1 MRFIEIAAVAC
12 LALPLAGPAFAQGG
26 GPAEGVRAATS
37 GSGMSMRRGGMRNK
51 MMMKRFSKKMMMRG
65 GSTMGAKKGL

>member
-1 MRFIEIAAVAC
+1 MRFIKIAAVAC

-37 GSGMSMRRGGMRNK
+37 GSGAGMRRGGMQKK
-51 MMMKRFSKKMMMRG
+51 MMRPSSKKMMKQKSSRM
-65 GSTMGAKKGL
+65 

>member
-51 MMMKRFSKKMMMRG
+51 MMMRG